1 MSKIKLTECECGLF
15 TYVYNYCV
23 IHKLFDK
30 WNSLSKTEQADIIYK
45 IIDILTENG
54 IGIIPF
60 LHVETCIDKEYLN
73 IHRELSEKK
82 GKELYKFFEETNI
95 IEELINKNL
104 RL

>member
-15 TYVYNYCV
+15 THVYNYCL

-30 WNSLSKTEQADIIYK
+30 WNLLSKTEQTDIIYK

-54 IGIIPF
+54 IGIIPI
-60 LHVETCIDKEYLN
+60 LHLETCIDKEYLN
-73 IHRELSEKK
+73 MHRELSEKK

-95 IEELINKNL
+95 IEELINEKIK
-104 RL
+104 